1 MVLKNISKKLITL
14 SLFSVLISSAFALKV
29 PEYKGR
35 VNDYANVIN
44 KNDEAEIEQY
54 LEQLDNQTG
63 IQIMVLTVPSLEGE
77 DISSFSIKVADK
89 WQTGH
94 KGKEDGA
101 ILVVAMQEHDLRIEV
116 GDSLE
121 DELTDVKCGLI
132 IRNVIIPEFKNG
144 AYSNGIVKGV
154 KNMGGVASGNAELVS
169 KRVLNEEDDEGD
181 MEGFV
186 FMIIWLIFF
195 FIVVSSKGG
204 LWKWFFISRMFG
216 GGRNYGRRGPRP
228 RGPYVPP
235 KTTFRSS
242 GFTGGGFSSG
252 GGFHTG
258 GGHFS
263 GGGASG
269 HW

>member
-1 MVLKNISKKLITL
+1 MVLKNISKKLIAL
-14 SLFSVLISSAFALKV
+14 SLFSVLLSSAFALKV

-54 LEQLDNQTG
+54 LADLDNQTG

-77 DISSFSIKVADK
+77 DIASFSIKVADK
-89 WQTGH
+89 WQPGH

-154 KNMGGVASGNAELVS
+154 KNMGGVASNNAELVEKS
-169 KRVLNEEDDEGD
+169 VWNEESSGGD
-181 MEGFV
+181 LEGFI
-186 FMIIWLIFF
+186 FFIIWVVFV
-195 FIVVSSKGG
+195 FIVVMSKGG
-204 LWKWFFISRMFG
+204 LFKWFFLSQIFG
-216 GGRNYGRRGPRP
+216 GSRNYRP

-235 KTTFRSS
+235 KTTFTS
-242 GFTGGGFSSG
+242 GGGGFG
-252 GGFHTG
+252 GGGSFHTG

>member
-1 MVLKNISKKLITL
+1 MVLKNISKKLIVL

-29 PEYKGR
+29 PDYKSR
-35 VNDYANVIN
+35 VNDYANVIS
-44 KNDEAEIEQY
+44 KNDEMELEQY

-89 WQTGH
+89 WGTGH

-121 DELTDVKCGLI
+121 DELTDAKCGLI

-154 KNMGGVASGNAELVS
+154 KNMGGIASGNAELVS
-169 KRVLNEEDDEGD
+169 KSVLNEEENGSD
-181 MEGFV
+181 MQGFI
-186 FMIIWLIFF
+186 FMIIWIVFFLI
-195 FIVVSSKGG
+195 IISSKGG
-204 LWKWFFISRMFG
+204 FWKWFFISRMFG
-216 GGRNYGRRGPRP
+216 GGRNYRRPGP

-235 KTTFRSS
+235 RNTFGSS
-242 GFTGGGFSSG
+242 GFSG
-252 GGFHTG
+252 SGGFHTG